1 MRPAQGVT
9 AVVLAGGDAGD
20 ALAAAAGVPAKA
32 LLPVA
37 GRPLASYVL
46 GALEASGKVSEV
58 VYVGPTDQVLDRHRL
73 LPVPSGR
80 RFEDSLA
87 LGLGAALGRGATSLL
102 VVTADLPWLT
112 GEAVGRFVE
121 AAQALSADVVY
132 SIVAEEDMNAAFPE
146 QRRTYVRLRE
156 GRFTGGNLALLT
168 QGAVAAVLPLVSQAF
183 RSRKN
188 PVALSALIGLDVA
201 LSLLTGA
208 ASVASLEQRASRLMG
223 VAGRALR
230 TQDAGLAADVDR
242 LDHLPGVLDPAQPE
256 WRNA

>member
-1 MRPAQGVT
+1 MRTAQAVT

-20 ALAAAAGVPAKA
+20 ALAVSAGVPAKS

-46 GALEASGKVSEV
+46 DALQTSGRVGET
-58 VYVGPTDQVLDRHRL
+58 VYVGPTDQELAAYEVVN
-73 LPVPSGR
+73 VPAGR

-87 LGLGAALGRGATSLL
+87 LGLGAAFGRGAASIL

-112 GEAVGRFVE
+112 PDAVARFVD
-121 AAQALSADVVY
+121 AAIALDVDVVY
-132 SIVAEEDMNAAFPE
+132 PIAAEATMQAAFPE
-146 QRRTYVRLRE
+146 QGRTYVKLRE

-168 QGAVAAVLPLVSQAF
+168 EAGGTAVLPLVSRAF

-188 PVALSALIGLDVA
+188 PLAMASFIGLDVA
-201 LSLLTGA
+201 FGLISGG
-208 ASVASLEQRASRLMG
+208 ASLAALEKRVSDMLG
-223 VAGRALR
+223 VAARAHR
-230 TQDAGLAADVDR
+230 TDDAGVAADVDR

-256 WRNA
+256 WRKA